1 MFSFR
6 IITFF
11 IRKCYQTIWNL
22 KPVLEFCLYILN
34 GVVISSKSEIS
45 FGIVRGVRSGRS
57 FVGLRVSMAR
67 AQAPKLV
74 KLREYFSKRSGNAMV
89 PLSVPRVLR
98 VQDKYIVEGFAGI
111 LRNKIILLEQNNY
124 SLAWKPE
131 QKYRLRK
138 QVRYLHEY
146 LFNFFFL

>member
-1 MFSFR
+1 MRWFR
-6 IITFF
+6 CQF
-11 IRKCYQTIWNL
+11 
-22 KPVLEFCLYILN
+22 LEYYDLN
-34 GVVISSKSEIS
+34 C
-45 FGIVRGVRSGRS
+45 
-57 FVGLRVSMAR
+57 
-67 AQAPKLV
+67 
-74 KLREYFSKRSGNAMV
+74 
-89 PLSVPRVLR
+89 
-98 VQDKYIVEGFAGI
+98 QDKYIVEGFAGI